1 MAIKLLYEKTSRDL
15 TGCSKMW
22 GNPDLPDSLDY
33 PEVEVKDDGET
44 YFDPMTFICQ
54 IRLEDIAALDRE
66 GKLPHRGMLYFF
78 ASLDYFLGNI
88 YAPCS
93 PGMGEWDSRYFK
105 VLYTEDGSELHTHR
119 IVYDDGSEYGLPAL
133 ALSFEE
139 CGDRDYGFKL
149 LGEPYFEEVRDLYP
163 GRVSLLQLDCEDD
176 WGLRFFDCGMLNFL
190 MDGKSGIFRKDEES
204 DNCQKDGESGIFRK
218 DRESGHFREDG
229 ESGNCLK
236 NGELGTAGNGAER
249 ISCYLHSF

>member
-1 MAIKLLYEKTSRDL
+1 
-15 TGCSKMW
+15 
-22 GNPDLPDSLDY
+22 
-33 PEVEVKDDGET
+33 
-44 YFDPMTFICQ
+44 
-54 IRLEDIAALDRE
+54 
-66 GKLPHRGMLYFF
+66 MLYFF

-190 MDGKSGIFRKDEES
+190 MDGKSDIFRKDEES
-204 DNCQKDGESGIFRK
+204 GI
-218 DRESGHFREDG
+218 FREDG
-229 ESGNCLK
+229 ESDNCLK
-236 NGELGTAGNGAER
+236 NGEPGTAGNGAER
-249 ISCYLHSF
+249 ISCYLHSL

>member
-93 PGMGEWDSRYFK
+93 PGIGEWDSRYFK

-133 ALSFEE
+133 AISFEE
-139 CGDRDYGFKL
+139 CGDRDCGFKL

-190 MDGKSGIFRKDEES
+190 MDGKSGIFRKD
-204 DNCQKDGESGIFRK
+204 
-218 DRESGHFREDG
+218 RESGHFREDG

-236 NGELGTAGNGAER
+236 NGKSGIFRKDGESGTAGNGAER